1 MSKETK
7 VALISG
13 IFAILAA
20 IIGAVIGGYFLLR
33 SNGSSSTSNVTATPT
48 VASTPDNTLSSFCL
62 LIRANGL
69 DYAYRLYSS
78 NLQKTVT
85 PTDFHEKWG
94 KTLSSCI
101 SSIASSSDSSA
112 KGTISTTEFPS
123 GQMQTYNV
131 TLIKDNSNDS
141 RHGYWLID
149 SVQP

>member
-7 VALISG
+7 IALIGG
-13 IFAILAA
+13 ICAILAA
-20 IIGAVIGGYFLLR
+20 IIGALIGGYFLLR
-33 SNGSSSTSNVTATPT
+33 STSTSSAGNVSPTPT

-69 DYAYRLYSS
+69 DYAYRLYSP

-85 PTDFHEKWG
+85 PGDFHEKWG

-101 SSIASSSDSSA
+101 SNITSSSDNSA
-112 KGTISTTEFPS
+112 NGTISTTEFPS
-123 GQMQTYNV
+123 GQMQTYNI